1 MFINLLF
8 GALFGFILSRVDAT
22 SYAAISKMFQ
32 LQDLHLMGVIGGA
45 IVVAGI
51 GLTFLRRR
59 KQYNIQ
65 GRSVTIKPKPRKAGN
80 IAGSLLF
87 GAGWAITGT
96 CPGTALAQIG
106 EGQLIALFTL
116 GGILLGTELYRRI
129 GKKVEAFLSR
139 IFSSQGY

>member
-1 MFINLLF
+1 MLFINLLF

-22 SYAAISKMFQ
+22 SYTAISKMFQ

-51 GLTFLRRR
+51 GLAILRRR
-59 KQYNIQ
+59 GAYDIQ
-65 GRSVTIKPKPRKAGN
+65 GQSVTIKPKPRKAGN
-80 IAGSLLF
+80 IVGSLFF

-106 EGQLIALFTL
+106 EGQLLALFTV
-116 GGILLGTELYRRI
+116 GGILVGTEIYRQFGGEIEGALLR
-129 GKKVEAFLSR
+129 K
-139 IFSSQGY
+139 